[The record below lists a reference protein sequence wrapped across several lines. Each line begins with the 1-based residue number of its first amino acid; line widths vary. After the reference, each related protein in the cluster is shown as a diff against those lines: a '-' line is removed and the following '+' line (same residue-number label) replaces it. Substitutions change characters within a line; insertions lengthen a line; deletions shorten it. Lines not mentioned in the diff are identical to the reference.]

1 MDFRTKA
8 VLMAAI
14 EERREL
20 VQFLY
25 DWGFFVEGEYQYI
38 ELRALR
44 QRMREANANSG
55 LDNPGA
61 HEYPAA
67 E

>member
-25 DWGFFVEGEYQYI
+25 DWGLFIEGEYQYAK
-38 ELRALR
+38 LRVLR
-44 QRMREANANSG
+44 QKMREANANSG
-55 LDNPGA
+55 LNNPGT
-61 HEYPAA
+61 HEHPTA

>member
-1 MDFRTKA
+1 
-8 VLMAAI
+8 MAAI

-25 DWGFFVEGEYQYI
+25 GWGFFDQGEEQYQ
-38 ELRALR
+38 ELRILR

-55 LDNPGA
+55 LNNPGA
-61 HEYPAA
+61 HEHPTA

>member
-1 MDFRTKA
+1 
-8 VLMAAI
+8 MAAI

-25 DWGFFVEGEYQYI
+25 GWGFFAEGEEQYQQ
-38 ELRALR
+38 LRVLR

-55 LDNPGA
+55 LNNPGA
-61 HEYPAA
+61 HEHPTA

>member
-25 DWGFFVEGEYQYI
+25 DWGFFAEGEYQYI
-38 ELRALR
+38 ELRVLR
-44 QRMREANANSG
+44 QKMREANANSG
-55 LDNPGA
+55 LNNPGA
-61 HEYPAA
+61 HEHPTT